1 VDVSTLP
8 QAPGRLPPLCGRC
21 GYSFQGLTE
30 IRACPECGQPVTAR
44 SRAAA
49 FTDNIASAGSGFL
62 LLIAAGLYM
71 CALSAV
77 ALTVLVF
84 YDPLDPATSAAVRT
98 LLAVVWA
105 AGCWVMTWP
114 RPVRPGF
121 EDPADKEWRGLR
133 LATRWTQPLWP
144 LAYGMAYLAVSS
156 ANAGLVTVASV
167 SHLVLLA
174 LAGISIAFPAG
185 YGMGLADWAGDSGL
199 RERLRWVVW
208 AAFCIPAYL
217 GVVTVVAA
225 VFPNGIGPLAM
236 LSVIPVMVVV
246 AVIALL
252 FVVGMGQLARNAT
265 WAISNAAAA
274 KARDERVAEKLRERW
289 AETVRAQESAKQ
301 ISDEAFE
308 VEFFERVAEQE
319 PEGADESTVRRGNYV
334 ARRDDVE
341 AYDLAPDDEP
351 DRG

>member
-1 VDVSTLP
+1 MDVSTLP

-21 GYSFQGLTE
+21 GYSFKGLTE
-30 IRACPECGQPVTAR
+30 IKACPECGQPITAR
-44 SRAAA
+44 SRAAGL
-49 FTDNIASAGSGFL
+49 TDNIASAGSGFL

-77 ALTVLVF
+77 ALTVMAF

-121 EDPADKEWRGLR
+121 DDPADKEWRGLR
-133 LATRWTQPLWP
+133 LATRWTQPLWA
-144 LAYGMAYLAVSS
+144 LAYGMAYLAISS

-217 GVVTVVAA
+217 VLVTIVAA
-225 VFPNGIGPLAM
+225 ISPTGLGPLAL
-236 LSVIPVMVVV
+236 LSVGPLMLIV
-246 AVIALL
+246 AVIALI
-252 FVVGMGQLARNAT
+252 FVVGMGQLAQNAT

-274 KARDERVAEKLRERW
+274 RDRDERVAEKLRERW
-289 AETVRAQESAKQ
+289 AETVRAQESARQ
-301 ISDEAFE
+301 ISDEEFE
-308 VEFFERVAEQE
+308 AEFFQQVSAEASE
-319 PEGADESTVRRGNYV
+319 PPDEQTLRHGNFV

>member
-208 AAFCIPAYL
+208 AAFCIPAYVPHRQRLPPNAWSISAFVGL
-217 GVVTVVAA
+217 GFFST
-225 VFPNGIGPLAM
+225 
-236 LSVIPVMVVV
+236 S
-246 AVIALL
+246 
-252 FVVGMGQLARNAT
+252 
-265 WAISNAAAA
+265 AAAA
-274 KARDERVAEKLRERW
+274 TMKPGVQKPHCCASCSMNCSCTACMLSGVPSPS
-289 AETVRAQESAKQ
+289 TVVIFRPTASTAS
-301 ISDEAFE
+301 I
-308 VEFFERVAEQE
+308 EQE
-319 PEGADESTVRRGNYV
+319 YAGLPSTKMVH
-334 ARRDDVE
+334 
-341 AYDLAPDDEP
+341 APHVPRSHTFFDP
-351 DRG
+351 V